1 MGVVIVLSLAAIP
14 IGVLIGSVRD
24 PTMRRRSRFWLRFSG
39 LVTCMVLPWLVALVG
54 TDGEQGEVTLLLIG
68 LGWALL
74 LVALAP
80 LLLFRGPGSDPG
92 TGPTDEPGGGPGPE
106 DDRRGPDG
114 PIGGIPLPDAEP
126 PASRAR
132 GPHAPRRPV
141 RPRRAGRNRER
152 RPSRLFSRLSA
163 VALFSGRRIEPI
175 P

>member
-14 IGVLIGSVRD
+14 LGALIGSLRD
-24 PTMRRRSRFWLRFSG
+24 PTLRRRSRFWLRLSG
-39 LVTCMVLPWLVALVG
+39 LVTCMVLPWIVALVG
-54 TDGEQGEVTLLLIG
+54 TDGEQGAVTLLLIG

-80 LLLFRGPGSDPG
+80 LLLFRGPGSDS
-92 TGPTDEPGGGPGPE
+92 GPSDDSGGGPGPK
-106 DDRRGPDG
+106 DNRQPPNR

-132 GPHAPRRPV
+132 GPHPARRPV
-141 RPRRAGRNRER
+141 RSRRAGRGRER
-152 RPSRLFSRLSA
+152 RPSRLFLRLA
-163 VALFSGRRIEPI
+163 IVAAFLGRRIDPI